1 MTTFLPG
8 LWLIVGLELRQRVRG
23 AAWYVLIGIFAVVLL
38 AVTVLFTWFT
48 VSTPGADSGGPLYS
62 VIMYIVL
69 LLSTLMT
76 PALSGSAINGDRDTG
91 TLATTQ
97 VTLITTG
104 QLVLGKFIA
113 AWVSALA
120 FLVVSLPFIIVAVTL
135 GGLSPLTIVTSVLIL
150 VAELGIF
157 AAIGVGLSG
166 LLNRPLFS
174 VVVSYLVIAA
184 LCVGSLISFGLL
196 TIVTRSDVVVTQTS
210 VSSTSGDPATADPS
224 QIQCDPPT
232 TYTYPVPRYDYYWWL
247 LASNP
252 YVVVADATPGS
263 FTTARDAVRPL
274 HDHRNGCALGPA
286 RARPQDDP
294 RRLRQCEGPG
304 ERHPGHPEHA
314 VAAGDLRRLGPV
326 LVRRPRRAR
335 AAGRGTARG
344 RVRPH
349 PHPGTA
355 ALEGKPHRLTPDE
368 NSWLAVVL
376 DSTHA

>member
-1 MTTFLPG
+1 MRRFLPG

-38 AVTVLFTWFT
+38 AVTGLFTWFT

-104 QLVLGKFIA
+104 QLVVGKFLA

-135 GGLSPLTIVTSVLIL
+135 GGLSPVTIVTSALIL
-150 VAELGIF
+150 VAELGVF

-166 LLNRPLFS
+166 LLSRPLFS
-174 VVVSYLVIAA
+174 VVVSYLTIAA
-184 LCVGSLISFGLL
+184 LCAGSLISFGLL
-196 TIVTRSDVVVTQTS
+196 TLVTRSDVTVTQTN
-210 VSSTSGDPATADPS
+210 VSASSGDPSTTDPS

-232 TYTYPVPRYDYYWWL
+232 TYTYPVPRYDYYWWM

-263 FTTARDAVRPL
+263 FTSAGSPADLFSIIATGVRSAQHAPPLTVVDDYCAQVKAEANGNHDTTSGPTSKEVYDSSVPSWFVGLGIHILLAAGLLAGAWARTRT
-274 HDHRNGCALGPA
+274 PA
-286 RARPQDDP
+286 R
-294 RRLRQCEGPG
+294 RLSKGSRI
-304 ERHPGHPEHA
+304 A
-314 VAAGDLRRLGPV
+314 
-326 LVRRPRRAR
+326 
-335 AAGRGTARG
+335 
-344 RVRPH
+344 
-349 PHPGTA
+349 
-355 ALEGKPHRLTPDE
+355 
-368 NSWLAVVL
+368 
-376 DSTHA
+376 

>member
-1 MTTFLPG
+1 MTSFFPG

-23 AAWYVLIGIFAVVLL
+23 ASWYVLIGIFAFVLL

-48 VSTPGADSGGPLYS
+48 VSTPGVDSGGPLYS

-76 PALSGSAINGDRDTG
+76 PAFSGSAINGDRDTG

-104 QLVLGKFIA
+104 QLVVGKFLA

-135 GGLSPLTIVTSVLIL
+135 GGLSPVTIVTSALIL

-166 LLNRPLFS
+166 LLGRALFS
-174 VVVSYLVIAA
+174 VVVSYLAIAA
-184 LCVGSLISFGLL
+184 LCAGSLIAFGLL
-196 TIVTRSDVVVTQTS
+196 TLVTRSDVVVTQTN
-210 VSSTSGDPATADPS
+210 VSASSGDPSTTDPS
-224 QIQCDPPT
+224 QITCDPPT
-232 TYTYPVPRYDYYWWL
+232 TYTYPVPRYDYYWWM

-263 FTTARDAVRPL
+263 FSKEGMPSDLFTIIATGVRTAQHAPDLTVTDDYCAQVKAEAGGG
-274 HDHRNGCALGPA
+274 RNTASGPTPKQVYESSVPSWFVGLGIHILLAAGLLAGALARTRTPA
-286 RARPQDDP
+286 R
-294 RRLRQCEGPG
+294 RLSKGSRI
-304 ERHPGHPEHA
+304 A
-314 VAAGDLRRLGPV
+314 
-326 LVRRPRRAR
+326 
-335 AAGRGTARG
+335 
-344 RVRPH
+344 
-349 PHPGTA
+349 
-355 ALEGKPHRLTPDE
+355 
-368 NSWLAVVL
+368 
-376 DSTHA
+376 

>member
-1 MTTFLPG
+1 MTTFFPG
-8 LWLIVGLELRQRVRG
+8 LWLIIGLELRQRVRG
-23 AAWYVLIGIFAVVLL
+23 AAWYVLIGIFAIVLL
-38 AVTVLFTWFT
+38 AVTALFTWYT

-174 VVVSYLVIAA
+174 VVVSYLTIAA
-184 LCVGSLISFGLL
+184 LCAGSLIAFGLL
-196 TIVTRSDVVVTQTS
+196 TLVTRSDVVVTETN
-210 VSSTSGDPATADPS
+210 VSSTSGDTTDPS

-232 TYTYPVPRYDYYWWL
+232 TYTYPVPRYDYYWWM

-263 FTTARDAVRPL
+263 FSKEGSPSDLFTIIATGVRSAQHAPPLVVTSDDCARVKAEANGRQDTTSTPTPQQIYDSSVPSWFVGLAVHVLLAAALLAAAWARTL
-274 HDHRNGCALGPA
+274 TPA
-286 RARPQDDP
+286 R
-294 RRLRQCEGPG
+294 RLSKGSRI
-304 ERHPGHPEHA
+304 A
-314 VAAGDLRRLGPV
+314 
-326 LVRRPRRAR
+326 
-335 AAGRGTARG
+335 
-344 RVRPH
+344 
-349 PHPGTA
+349 
-355 ALEGKPHRLTPDE
+355 
-368 NSWLAVVL
+368 
-376 DSTHA
+376 